1 MAARR
6 QDRNL
11 RDTHI
16 LILGPSWRRACRAIT
31 TWLATVIL
39 LVPVIILDNISSFGG
54 RIVTIVLSAGLFL
67 STVSHLTKRGLWI
80 YLSRE
85 QAVLVV
91 FTSASNNG
99 TSNKGC
105 SVNG

>member
-67 STVSHLTKRGLWI
+67 STVSHLTK
-80 YLSRE
+80 
-85 QAVLVV
+85 A
-91 FTSASNNG
+91 G
-99 TSNKGC
+99 TVDIFITGAR
-105 SVNG
+105 